1 MKKILII
8 EDEESILMAL
18 EDNLRLEGYEVAC
31 AVDGEQGLLM
41 AKEKKFDL
49 LILDIMLPKIDGFE
63 VCKRL
68 RKDGINTPILMLTAK
83 SQEIDKVLGLELGA
97 DDYVTKPFSPRELL
111 ARVKALLRRAGQSR
125 QDIDK
130 YRFGEIEVD
139 FTRYEAMKKG
149 KLFYLTALEFDL
161 LLFLIK
167 HRSQVMSRDSILDEV
182 WGRDVYVQ
190 SRTVDK
196 HISDLRKKI
205 EDDPSSPVHIIGVR
219 GVGYK
224 FIE

>member
-31 AVDGEQGLLM
+31 AVDGEQGFLL
-41 AKEKKFDL
+41 AKEQKFDL
-49 LILDIMLPKIDGFE
+49 LILDIMLPKMDGFE

-111 ARVKALLRRAGQSR
+111 ARVKALLRRAGQSS
-125 QDIDK
+125 QDTDK

-139 FTRYEAMKKG
+139 FTRYEARKKG
-149 KLFYLTALEFDL
+149 SLFYLTALEFDL
-161 LLFLIK
+161 IHFLIK

-196 HISDLRKKI
+196 HIADLRKKI
-205 EDDPSSPVHIIGVR
+205 EDDPSNPVHIIGVR